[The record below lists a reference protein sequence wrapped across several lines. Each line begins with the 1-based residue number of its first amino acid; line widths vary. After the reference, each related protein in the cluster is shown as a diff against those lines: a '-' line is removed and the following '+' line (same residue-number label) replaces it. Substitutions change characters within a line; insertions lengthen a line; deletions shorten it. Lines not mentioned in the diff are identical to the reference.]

1 MVAGF
6 SWVDWALA
14 IVLLLSVTIGLWRG
28 LVYEIL
34 ALAGWVAAVAVSRWY
49 GASVAT
55 WLPLGEPGSV
65 VRLAGAHAVT
75 FFAVLIAWTLMAK
88 LVRMMIS
95 ATPLTVIDRALGAGF
110 GLARGLLILLLVAVL
125 VPLIP
130 PAANS
135 PAWKSSVGAAWLG
148 VMLKELKPIWPAADR
163 PATRQA

>member
-1 MVAGF
+1 MMAGF

-34 ALAGWVAAVAVSRWY
+34 ALVGWIVAFAVAKWY
-49 GASVAT
+49 GAEAAA
-55 WLPLGEPGSV
+55 WLPIGEPGSTL
-65 VRLAGAHAVT
+65 RLAAAYAVT

-130 PAANS
+130 PASNS
-135 PAWKSSVGAAWLG
+135 TAWKSSVGAAWLG
-148 VMLKELKPIWPAADR
+148 VMLKELKPMLPIPDR
-163 PATRQA
+163 PATRDA

>member
-6 SWVDWALA
+6 SWVDCALA

-34 ALAGWVAAVAVSRWY
+34 ALVGWVVAFAVARWY
-49 GASVAT
+49 GAAAAA
-55 WLPLGEPGSV
+55 WLPFGEPGGTL
-65 VRLAGAHAVT
+65 RLAAAYAVT
-75 FFAVLIAWTLMAK
+75 FFAVLIAWTLMAR

-95 ATPLTVIDRALGAGF
+95 ATPLTVLDRALGAGF
-110 GLARGLLILLLVAVL
+110 GLARGLLILLLVALL

-135 PAWKSSVGAAWLG
+135 PAWKDSVGAAWLG
-148 VMLKELKPIWPAADR
+148 VMLKELKPMWPAQGA
-163 PATRQA
+163 PATREA

>member
-14 IVLLLSVTIGLWRG
+14 IVLLLSVVIGLWRG

-34 ALAGWVAAVAVSRWY
+34 ALVGWIAAFAVAKWY
-49 GASVAT
+49 GAETAA
-55 WLPLGEPGSV
+55 WLPIGEPGSTL
-65 VRLAGAHAVT
+65 RLAAAYAVT

-130 PAANS
+130 PASNS
-135 PAWKSSVGAAWLG
+135 TAWKSSVGAAWLG
-148 VMLKELKPIWPAADR
+148 VMLKELKPMVPMPDR
-163 PATRQA
+163 PATRDA

>member
-1 MVAGF
+1 MMAGF

-34 ALAGWVAAVAVSRWY
+34 ALVGWIVAFAVAKWY
-49 GASVAT
+49 GAEAAA
-55 WLPLGEPGSV
+55 WLPIGEPGSTL
-65 VRLAGAHAVT
+65 RLAAAYAVT

-110 GLARGLLILLLVAVL
+110 GLARGLLFLLLVAVL

-130 PAANS
+130 PASNS
-135 PAWKSSVGAAWLG
+135 TAWKSSVGAAWLG
-148 VMLKELKPIWPAADR
+148 VMLKELKPMLPIPDR
-163 PATRQA
+163 PATRDA

>member
-14 IVLLLSVTIGLWRG
+14 VVLLLSVTIGLWRG

-34 ALAGWVAAVAVSRWY
+34 ALVGWIAAFAVAKWY
-49 GASVAT
+49 GAEAAA
-55 WLPLGEPGSV
+55 WLPIGEPGGTL
-65 VRLAGAHAVT
+65 RLAAAYAVT

-95 ATPLTVIDRALGAGF
+95 ATPLTVLDRALGAGF

-130 PAANS
+130 PASNS
-135 PAWKSSVGAAWLG
+135 SAWKSSVGAAWLG
-148 VMLKELKPIWPAADR
+148 VMLKELKPMWPTADR
-163 PATRQA
+163 PATRDA